1 MSSPELRVL
10 PRSDTGSRSIT
21 ELFHRINSVL
31 PDTQHLVTVQGET
44 LASAALELLRQHG
57 YSQLPV
63 LVGTEVIGIFSYRS
77 FSEAV
82 LELCSTKGNPKT
94 LLADLTVEECYES
107 AQFAR
112 VTDEFKSWFDALDV
126 QNAVLVGEAHRL
138 QGIVTPMDVLRYLY
152 DVSKPFVLVAEI
164 ETSLRALMRMAVAP
178 EKLAECASTSLAKQY
193 LADQVPASLDDM
205 TFHDYVQIIGD
216 GRNWP
221 SFEPIFRGSRERTRA
236 KLEAMNELR
245 NDVFHFRET
254 SVEDYERLA
263 ALRDWMLTRARAAES
278 RAKGGAV

>member
-10 PRSDTGSRSIT
+10 PQSDTGSRSIT

-31 PDTQHLVTVQGET
+31 PDTQLLVTVQGET

-164 ETSLRALMRMAVAP
+164 ETSLRALMRMAVSP
-178 EKLAECASTSLAKQY
+178 ERLAECALTSLAKQY
-193 LADQVPASLDDM
+193 VADQVPIEFGRYDVSRLRSGHRRRSKLAFIRTDFSGISR
-205 TFHDYVQIIGD
+205 TYAGEARGD
-216 GRNWP
+216 
-221 SFEPIFRGSRERTRA
+221 ER
-236 KLEAMNELR
+236 
-245 NDVFHFRET
+245 
-254 SVEDYERLA
+254 
-263 ALRDWMLTRARAAES
+263 AEK
-278 RAKGGAV
+278 RRFPL